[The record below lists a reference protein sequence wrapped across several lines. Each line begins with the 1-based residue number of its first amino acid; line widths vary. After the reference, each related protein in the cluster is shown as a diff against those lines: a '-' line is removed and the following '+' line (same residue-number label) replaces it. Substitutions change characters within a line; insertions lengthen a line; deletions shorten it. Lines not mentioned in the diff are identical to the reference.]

1 MHDLIKE
8 IAQVDDMEISDV
20 LDAARKRYNELF
32 PDWEVCTVSI
42 EKSTD
47 RNEQLER
54 MIAMLQNMKAYDS

>member
-42 EKSTD
+42 EKSTSS
-47 RNEQLER
+47 
-54 MIAMLQNMKAYDS
+54 K